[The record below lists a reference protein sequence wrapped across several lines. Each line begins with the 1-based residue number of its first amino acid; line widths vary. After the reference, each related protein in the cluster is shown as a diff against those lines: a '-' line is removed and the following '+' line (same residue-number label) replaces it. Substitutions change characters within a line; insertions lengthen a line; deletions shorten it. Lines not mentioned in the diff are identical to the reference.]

1 MVAVGKPGR
10 LGSDGVL
17 SVLTQLAAHR
27 KPRSQ
32 ARAVV
37 VQTSTQ
43 HRPFVDF
50 TPSLL
55 PCRLATTPIMTVAA
69 NRLASQ
75 SSSFFFGDTPS
86 HAVITPTAPR

>member
-1 MVAVGKPGR
+1 MVGKPGR

-27 KPRSQ
+27 SKPRSQ

-43 HRPFVDF
+43 HGPFVDF
-50 TPSLL
+50 
-55 PCRLATTPIMTVAA
+55 LA
-69 NRLASQ
+69 
-75 SSSFFFGDTPS
+75 
-86 HAVITPTAPR
+86 